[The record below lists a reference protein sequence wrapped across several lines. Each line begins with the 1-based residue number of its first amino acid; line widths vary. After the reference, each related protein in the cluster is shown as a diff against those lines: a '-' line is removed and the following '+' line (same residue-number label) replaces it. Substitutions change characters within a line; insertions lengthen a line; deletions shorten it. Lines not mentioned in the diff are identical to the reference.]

1 MSWLLVAACAC
12 LVAVFCATLEFC
24 RFRQRN
30 KHQLRLKAYFGLCA
44 DKSRRPK
51 LRLPWLRRGSAKADS
66 GRFLVELPQLL
77 EVLCMGL
84 RAGLG
89 FDAAFALYVEQF
101 RGSLAGLCKEQF
113 RIWSRGL
120 ESRERC
126 LNKLA
131 RQVNLAEFSR
141 FVNIVTRA
149 MGHGASMT
157 ELLLDLAAQS
167 RQSYREMYQTRIA
180 KAPVKMLLPT
190 SGLILPAMLLLV
202 MGPIVLGASSGGG
215 L

>member
-1 MSWLLVAACAC
+1 
-12 LVAVFCATLEFC
+12 
-24 RFRQRN
+24 
-30 KHQLRLKAYFGLCA
+30 
-44 DKSRRPK
+44 
-51 LRLPWLRRGSAKADS
+51 
-66 GRFLVELPQLL
+66 
-77 EVLCMGL
+77 
-84 RAGLG
+84 
-89 FDAAFALYVEQF
+89 
-101 RGSLAGLCKEQF
+101 
-113 RIWSRGL
+113 
-120 ESRERC
+120 